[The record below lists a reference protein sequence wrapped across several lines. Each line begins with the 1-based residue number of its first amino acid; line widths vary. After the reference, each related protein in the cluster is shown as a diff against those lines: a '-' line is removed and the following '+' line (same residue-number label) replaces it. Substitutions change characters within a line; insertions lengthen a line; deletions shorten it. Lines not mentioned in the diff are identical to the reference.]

1 MWLRLT
7 ALLVLSLW
15 GAGCGPVT
23 LAIGVSP
30 GDRHLTATVVESEGW
45 WNRDRVAIIDVS
57 GMILNAPK
65 PGLLQAG
72 DNPVGL
78 LHEKLEM
85 ARLDKRVR
93 AVILRLNTPGGTVTA
108 SDAMYR
114 QIERFKTRTG
124 KPVVA
129 LMMDV
134 TASGGYYLA
143 CAADKIVAYPTTVT
157 GSIGVILQT
166 FSLKPALNRL
176 GIQTTALTSGPNKD
190 AGSPFSVLMPD
201 QQAVLQSLV
210 DDFYGRFREVV
221 RQNRPLIAADQ
232 FDELTDGR
240 VLSGDRAVKVGM
252 VDQVGDLYDAFRRAK
267 KLAGL
272 SSADLVLY
280 HRPLQFVASPYASA
294 PMPGGGLGGGWS
306 GGGTQINLAQF
317 NFPDQFGGVSVG
329 FFYLWQPVQH

>member
-1 MWLRLT
+1 MWFRLT
-7 ALLVLSLW
+7 TLLILILW
-15 GAGCGPVT
+15 SAGCRPVT
-23 LAIGVSP
+23 FAVGVSP
-30 GDRHLTATVVESEGW
+30 GDRQLATTVVESEGR
-45 WNRDRVAIIDVS
+45 WNRDRVPMIDVS

-65 PGLLQAG
+65 PHLIQPG
-72 DNPVGL
+72 DNPVSL

-85 ARLDKRVR
+85 ARGDKRVR

-114 QIERFKTRTG
+114 QIERFKTRTD

-157 GSIGVILQT
+157 GSIGVIMQT

-190 AGSPFSVLMPD
+190 AGSPFSVLTPE

-210 DDFYGRFREVV
+210 DDFYGRFRDVV
-221 RQNRPLIAADQ
+221 RRSRPLIAADQ

-240 VLSGDRAVKVGM
+240 ILSGDQAVKAGL

-267 KLAGL
+267 ELAGIPR
-272 SSADLVLY
+272 ADMVLY
-280 HRPLQFVASPYASA
+280 HRPLHYVASPYASA
-294 PMPGGGLGGGWS
+294 PMPGGGP

-317 NFPDQFGGVSVG
+317 NFPHQFGDASIG
-329 FFYLWQPVQH
+329 FFYLWQPVAP